1 MFTCPGFFFCPRKP
15 HPKEKKYHAIYGGES
30 GIIHKWE
37 NIEGKDYTIPTGKLN
52 LRQVVT

>member
-1 MFTCPGFFFCPRKP
+1 MFTCPEFVFCPRKP

-37 NIEGKDYTIPTGKLN
+37 IIEGKDSTKFSAGK
-52 LRQVVT
+52 